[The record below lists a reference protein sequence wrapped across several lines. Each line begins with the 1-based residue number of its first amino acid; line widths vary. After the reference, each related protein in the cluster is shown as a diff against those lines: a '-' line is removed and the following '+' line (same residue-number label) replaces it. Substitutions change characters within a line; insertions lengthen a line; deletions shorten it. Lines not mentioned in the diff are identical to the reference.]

1 MKKIIL
7 VADDSPSI
15 RKFVTFSLAM
25 KGYEIISAVDGM
37 EALEK
42 LPNKQVSLVIT
53 DLNMPNLD
61 GFELIKSI
69 RSNEQFKDILLR
81 LNDFECSIIILS
93 SLAGSDEIRR
103 GMEIGANSYLIKPFD
118 PKRIVYEVSKY
129 LN

>member
-15 RKFVTFSLAM
+15 RKFVSFALKL
-25 KGYEIISAVDGM
+25 KGYEIISASDGM

-42 LPNKQVSLVIT
+42 LPNTKINLVIT

-61 GFELIKSI
+61 GFELIKAI
-69 RSNEQFKDILLR
+69 RNNAELKEIP
-81 LNDFECSIIILS
+81 IIILS
-93 SLAGSDEIRR
+93 SLSGNEEIKK
-103 GMEIGANSYLIKPFD
+103 GMEIGANSFLSKPFD
-118 PKRIVYEVSKY
+118 QNRIAYEVSKY

>member
-69 RSNEQFKDILLR
+69 RSNEQFKDIP
-81 LNDFECSIIILS
+81 IIILS